1 MRIFALM
8 SEKSDIEIAIICQ
21 WDSQAIELLYDK
33 YYCALVSYGCQFV
46 EMTIA
51 EDIVQDLFSV
61 LWERRPFSTVFPS
74 FPPIYIIR
82 CITLLSITCVIKRY
96 TTTIGRV

>member
-21 WDSQAIELLYDK
+21 WDNQAIELLYDK
-33 YYCALVSYGCQFV
+33 YYRALVSYGCQFV

-74 FPPIYIIR
+74 FPPIYIIW